1 MPQRVFFLGSKVENI
16 FLSGPVDEYKL
27 PFEEEI
33 GSHPSLE
40 DMQQVVVQ
48 QKIRP
53 KFRPDWFVHSVQTF
67 TFLLSNTREFKKDVF
82 HLITSM
88 GQIKILSPYEESNF
102 RPSDGLYPKVWGLI
116 PHGDSEFLFFP
127 RSWQDE
133 KHLS

>member
-1 MPQRVFFLGSKVENI
+1 MPQRIFFLGSKVENI

-67 TFLLSNTREFKKDVF
+67 TFYSLTPENLRKMFF
-82 HLITSM
+82 
-88 GQIKILSPYEESNF
+88 ILSWAW
-102 RPSDGLYPKVWGLI
+102 DK
-116 PHGDSEFLFFP
+116 
-127 RSWQDE
+127 
-133 KHLS
+133 

>member
-1 MPQRVFFLGSKVENI
+1 MIYFNGLGYYKYFISTCHKECFSLI
-16 FLSGPVDEYKL
+16 LKWGIFFLSGPVDEYKL

-67 TFLLSNTREFKKDVF
+67 TFYSLTPENLRKMFF
-82 HLITSM
+82 
-88 GQIKILSPYEESNF
+88 ILSQAW
-102 RPSDGLYPKVWGLI
+102 DK
-116 PHGDSEFLFFP
+116 
-127 RSWQDE
+127 
-133 KHLS
+133 

>member
-1 MPQRVFFLGSKVENI
+1 MIYFNGLGYYKYFISTCHKECFSLI
-16 FLSGPVDEYKL
+16 LKWRIFFLSGPVDEYKL

-102 RPSDGLYPKVWGLI
+102 RPSDGLYPKV
-116 PHGDSEFLFFP
+116 
-127 RSWQDE
+127 
-133 KHLS
+133 

>member
-82 HLITSM
+82 HPITSM
-88 GQIKILSPYEESNF
+88 GQIKILSPHVC
-102 RPSDGLYPKVWGLI
+102 RTRVI
-116 PHGDSEFLFFP
+116 
-127 RSWQDE
+127 
-133 KHLS
+133 

>member
-1 MPQRVFFLGSKVENI
+1 MIYFNGLEYYKYFISTCHKEYFSLVLKWRIF

-102 RPSDGLYPKVWGLI
+102 RPSDGLYLKV
-116 PHGDSEFLFFP
+116 
-127 RSWQDE
+127 
-133 KHLS
+133 